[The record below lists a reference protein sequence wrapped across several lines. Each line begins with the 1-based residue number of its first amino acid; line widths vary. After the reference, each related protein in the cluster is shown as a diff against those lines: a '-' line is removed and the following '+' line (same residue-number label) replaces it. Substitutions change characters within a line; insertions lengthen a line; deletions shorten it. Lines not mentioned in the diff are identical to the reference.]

1 VVITAADVEA
11 GLDLGDEVDPG
22 HDDLAGV
29 AAPGAIEMG
38 QRDSQLRTDPDARG
52 HQSAGGFD
60 VGIAA
65 VLDAVETRPVAD
77 LRLPGADAAADV
89 SPPNEPEVP
98 ITLRDPDPDKHEGA
112 FATAVDEPPAHVAD
126 FQAIMQKSVLDEIRS
141 HGESA
146 PEKEVCGVLVGS
158 VYENPTA
165 AFVYID
171 AAIRGD
177 NANGRSAQVTFT
189 AETWQHIDRVMEE
202 KYPDKKIVG
211 WYHTHPGFGIFLSEM
226 DLFIQKHFFNAPW
239 QTAFVFDPITGERG
253 LFAWRGGETK
263 RVEFVVDDNLAA
275 APQDVESLL
284 LAKPQDAKFREDVV
298 AMSEPGTQPGTII
311 DLVDR
316 VRVLE
321 QRQRW
326 TTVGFALMTLAA
338 VAWPLI
344 LMVTALPG
352 SSGGIDTG
360 PAPAPLPPATPAV
373 ISRASLEKASPGEV
387 GTASAAG
394 AVLPPRGAK
403 GSIEVRPVPAPQ

>member
-1 VVITAADVEA
+1 MNGAEVDAVA
-11 GLDLGDEVDPG
+11 DLGDEVEAAP
-22 HDDLAGV
+22 DD
-29 AAPGAIEMG
+29 AAPGAAHE
-38 QRDSQLRTDPDARG
+38 P
-52 HQSAGGFD
+52 GF
-60 VGIAA
+60 IAA
-65 VLDAVETRPVAD
+65 VDA
-77 LRLPGADAAADV
+77 
-89 SPPNEPEVP
+89 
-98 ITLRDPDPDKHEGA
+98 
-112 FATAVDEPPAHVAD
+112 PPAHAD
-126 FQAIMQKSVLDEIRS
+126 YQAIMQKSVLDEIRT

-171 AAIRGD
+171 AAVRGD
-177 NANGRSAQVTFT
+177 NAAGRTAQVTFT

-202 KYPDKKIVG
+202 QYPDKKIVG

-263 RVEFVVDDNLAA
+263 RVEFVVDDNLGASP
-275 APQDVESLL
+275 APQDVQSLL
-284 LAKPQDAKFREDVV
+284 LAKPQDARFREDVV
-298 AMSEPGTQPGTII
+298 AVTEPGAQPGTII

-326 TTVGFALMTLAA
+326 MTVGFALMTLAA
-338 VAWPLI
+338 VAWPLV
-344 LMVTALPG
+344 LMVVALPG
-352 SSGGIDTG
+352 NVGGIDAG

-373 ISRASLEKASPGEV
+373 VSKGSFDEI
-387 GTASAAG
+387 GTASAAS
-394 AVLPPRGAK
+394 ATLPPVRGAK
-403 GSIEVRPVPAPQ
+403 GEIEVRPVPAGR